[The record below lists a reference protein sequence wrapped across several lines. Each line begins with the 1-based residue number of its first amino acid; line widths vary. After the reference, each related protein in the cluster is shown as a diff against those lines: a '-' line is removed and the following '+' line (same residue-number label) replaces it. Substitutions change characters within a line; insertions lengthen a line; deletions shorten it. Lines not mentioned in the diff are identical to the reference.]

1 MVTHDPVAASHADR
15 ILFLA
20 DGRIVRDTGRSAA
33 EEISAFMLSM
43 EVAA

>member
-1 MVTHDPVAASHADR
+1 MRSAWLAASHADR

-20 DGRIVRDTGRSAA
+20 DGRIVRDAARSTP

>member
-1 MVTHDPVAASHADR
+1 MAELIKRLKDHKIER
-15 ILFLA
+15 IAFER
-20 DGRIVRDTGRSAA
+20 GVSA